1 MKDQNTFV
9 KLKNEERQVRKDIII
24 DAAGRII
31 ESKPFN
37 KVSMRDIAME
47 AGISPASIY
56 RYFPDQ
62 QTLFIEA
69 FLCGLREI
77 VSDLAKIINKKK
89 DMSLEEISDRFIDF
103 LTEND
108 HYIGMLTNFAVFGS
122 MKPDL
127 ADKMTAMTDS
137 VLEQFDNIF
146 KHLEVK
152 GNVRFLSHAFFAS
165 LNGIL
170 ISFRDYNYQA
180 ERPKEAVLNHMKFVG
195 RIIAATFKNGIHS
208 DEVVSITQ
216 KDDLPKNN

>member
-9 KLKNEERQVRKDIII
+9 KLKDQERQVRKDIII
-24 DAAGRII
+24 KAAERII

-69 FLCGLREI
+69 FLRGLKII
-77 VSDLAKIINKKK
+77 VSDLAKLINKKK
-89 DMSLEEISDRFIDF
+89 DMSIEEISDRFIDF

-127 ADKMTAMTDS
+127 SDKMTQMEIS
-137 VLEQFDNIF
+137 LLEQFDNIF
-146 KHLEVK
+146 KTLGAK
-152 GNVRFLSHAFFAS
+152 GNIRFISHAFFAS
-165 LNGIL
+165 LNGVL
-170 ISFRDYNYQA
+170 ITFRDYPA
-180 ERPKEAVLNHMKFVG
+180 GRSKEAVLKHMKFVG
-195 RIIAATFKNGIHS
+195 RVIAAIFKHGILS
-208 DEVVSITQ
+208 DELASIVQ
-216 KDDLPKNN
+216 KDASSKKK